1 MIQLENLGYDFDSTL
16 NIWKREDYTNIG
28 YNDGDFAEK
37 RLADIIRNT
46 SDVSIFSTELRNQC
60 IDWQTLYHLSSQRG
74 NVLRPFAHLLKGDVL
89 EIGAGCGAI
98 SRFLGEN
105 GGKILALEG
114 SQRRAA
120 IAASR
125 TRDLDN
131 VQVLAERFDKFEPKQ
146 QFDAITLIGVLEYAT
161 MFGEGANPEMELLT
175 QVRKLLKP
183 GGFLFIA
190 IENKLGLK
198 YFAGAPE
205 DHINVPMYGVEGRYQ
220 PGEAKTW
227 GYSEIEKLLAT
238 TGYTHTDVLFP
249 FPDYK
254 LPASI
259 LTRNGSSTP
268 EFDAAA
274 FAVQSV
280 FSDPQLPPELTF
292 SLQQSF
298 PEIFNNNLG
307 MDLANSFIIAASPD
321 ANTFRDESILA
332 WHYSTQR
339 KKAYA
344 KETIFSLKQSREI
357 DISYHYFE
365 EEQKET
371 DNGVSYKQIRKSHD
385 NYYHG
390 DCLSNKFTSLLTTK
404 NWSLDE
410 FNMLVKQWI
419 LALEK
424 FISIH
429 HEDYLPFVVSADY
442 NLPGDFID
450 AVPQN
455 IILNETG
462 PHLFD
467 VEWSGSKKIELG
479 HLLFRGLVLTI
490 NQTRV
495 QILNENSI
503 ITRIDFIKKCFYGVG
518 IDLTDAELFRY
529 VRMEAEYQCQVTGR
543 SIGELMDWQEYKPLS
558 AITSKI
564 KTASLLY
571 YAADDNALNEENVLS
586 TELVEG
592 KNKLHWQVKTLAG
605 QQVISELRF
614 DPVNVFCWFIVHSL
628 TVKNLQGELIWQL
641 DDSKQPSIYND
652 ILMIKGDDQ
661 QHICYAVSDDPQINI
676 AGIPRLPTLIIDAEI
691 EIINKELLADAF
703 HSVEKHKL
711 LLNNQKLQL
720 NNQLQV
726 ASLELESKNFQLK
739 ESTASI
745 VRTNEQLAAVTG
757 QLTVVTDQLSAVTVQ
772 HAAVTGQYTVATD
785 QLAAITGQLADA
797 NQLIVEMR
805 TRIHALENS
814 TSWKVTAPLRFVGSA
829 RRKAVALASVANRLY
844 QQHGAKKIMLRG
856 FETLRREGVHGVI
869 SRIRQQ
875 RVLQLIQNTGPMV
888 GSHVSNAT
896 VSFDPVQGYQLKQG
910 GSEYCYI
917 PPAAPEKLPLVL
929 DEMAV
934 KPHFSIVVPVYN
946 TPLKLLE
953 ELVQSIEAQWYP
965 CWELILANDC
975 STEPPLDEALLKI
988 SHPQIRVINLEKNS
1002 GISGATNAAIEQ
1014 AIGDYIVFTDHDDV
1028 LTADCLFELAIC
1040 INHEDP
1046 DFIYSDEDK
1055 ISEEGRFV
1063 QPHFKPDWSP
1073 DTMMS
1078 TMFTCHV
1085 SCVKK
1090 QLLGKT
1096 GLLRSE
1102 FDGCQDWDFVL
1113 RVAEQTSKI
1122 SHIPKVLYHWRII
1135 PQSIASNIAAKDYV
1149 LKASQ
1154 NARNDALLR
1163 REEKGIVE
1171 GVDGYPGYFRVNYL
1185 PRNNP
1190 LVSIIIP
1197 TRDNYAVLR
1206 RCLDSVENITLYKN
1220 YEIII
1225 LDNGSVDPEVLRYFE
1240 EINAKDNVKVI
1251 RHDHP
1256 FNFSELNNIG
1266 VAQSSGDV
1274 LLFLN
1279 DDTEVMQE
1287 DWLERLVGFA
1297 QLPHIG
1303 AVGAKLLYPES
1314 KRVQHAGIVNL
1325 ADGPGHA
1332 FLNTERHMPG
1342 YFMRNV
1348 LDYNWIAVTGACL
1361 MIERT
1366 KFDRVGQF
1374 DESFPI
1380 AYNDIELCFRNV
1392 DEGYYNIVCQAVE
1405 LYHHESVSRGI
1416 DHLDNAKAQRLL
1428 NEKRRLYEKH
1438 PRYYQYDP
1446 FFNINLHPNGINFEV
1461 GH

>member
-1 MIQLENLGYDFDSTL
+1 MIQLENLGYDFDSTF

-28 YNDGDFAEK
+28 YNDGDFAEN
-37 RLADIIRNT
+37 RLADIVRNT

-105 GGKILALEG
+105 GGNILALEG

-131 VQVLAERFDKFEPKQ
+131 VQVLAERFDKFVPNQ

-161 MFGEGANPEMELLT
+161 MFGEGDNPEIELLT
-175 QVRKLLKP
+175 QIRKLLKP

-205 DHINVPMYGVEGRYQ
+205 DHINVPMYGIEGRYKS
-220 PGEAKTW
+220 GEAKTW
-227 GYSEIEKLLAT
+227 GYAEIEKLLQN
-238 TGYTHTDVLFP
+238 TGYTHTDFLFP

-259 LTRNGSSTP
+259 LTSKGSLTP

-280 FSDPQLPPELTF
+280 FSDPQLPPDLTF

-298 PEIFNNNLG
+298 PEVFNNNLG
-307 MDLANSFIIAASPD
+307 KDLANSFIIAASPD
-321 ANTFRDESILA
+321 ASIFRDESILA

-339 KKAYA
+339 KKEYA
-344 KETIFSLKQSREI
+344 KETIFSLNQNREI
-357 DISYHYFE
+357 NISYHYFA
-365 EEQKET
+365 EQQEID
-371 DNGVSYKQIRKSHD
+371 DNADYKHVRKMHD
-385 NYYHG
+385 DYYHG
-390 DCLSNKFTSLLTTK
+390 QCLSHKFASLLATK
-404 NWSLDE
+404 NWTLNE
-410 FNMLVKQWI
+410 LYGLIKQWI
-419 LALEK
+419 GAIEG
-424 FISIH
+424 FISTDH
-429 HEDYLPFVVSADY
+429 ANYLPFVVSADY
-442 NLPGDFID
+442 SLPGEFID

-462 PHLFD
+462 SVLFD
-467 VEWSGSKKIELG
+467 VEWSGNKNIELG

-495 QILNENSI
+495 QVLNANSI
-503 ITRIDFIKKCFYGVG
+503 ITRHDFIKKCFSGVG
-518 IDLTDAELFRY
+518 IDLTDDDLSRY

-543 SIGELMDWQEYKPLS
+543 SIGELMDWQENKPLS
-558 AITSKI
+558 LIKSKVQTS
-564 KTASLLY
+564 SQLY
-571 YAADDNALNEENVLS
+571 YAADDNELNENNTLS
-586 TELVEG
+586 TELQAG
-592 KNKLHWQVKTLAG
+592 KNKLRWQVKTLAG
-605 QQVISELRF
+605 QKFISELRF
-614 DPVNVFCWFIVHSL
+614 DPVNIHCWFIVHSL
-628 TVKNLQGELIWQL
+628 TVRDLQGKPIWQL
-641 DDSKQPSIYND
+641 EDSKQPAMYHD
-652 ILMIKGDDQ
+652 ILLIKGEDQ
-661 QHICYAVSDDPQINI
+661 ADICYSFSDDPHIYL
-676 AGIPRLPTLIIDAEI
+676 AGIPPLSALTIDVEI
-691 EIINKELLADAF
+691 EIIDKERLDDAF
-703 HSVEKHKL
+703 LAVENQRL
-711 LLNNQKLQL
+711 LLNNQLKVAESELQ
-720 NNQLQV
+720 NN
-726 ASLELESKNFQLK
+726 SLRFIENA
-739 ESTASI
+739 ASI
-745 VRTNEQLAAVTG
+745 ARKNEKLSAAQEQLSAA
-757 QLTVVTDQLSAVTVQ
+757 QEQFSAAQDQLSAVNEQLSTVNG
-772 HAAVTGQYTVATD
+772 HLNA
-785 QLAAITGQLADA
+785 A
-797 NQLIVEMR
+797 NQSLAELRM
-805 TRIHALENS
+805 RIHALETS
-814 TSWKVTAPLRFVGSA
+814 TSWKITAPLRFVGSA
-829 RRKAVALASVANRLY
+829 KRKTVALASVANRLY
-844 QQHGAKKIMLRG
+844 RTHGAKKILRRG
-856 FETLRREGVHGVI
+856 FEALRREGLRGVI
-869 SRIRQQ
+869 ARLRQQ
-875 RVLQLIQNTGPMV
+875 RVLQLMQTGSV
-888 GSHVSNAT
+888 VSSHALNAT
-896 VSFDPVQGYQLKQG
+896 VSYDQQQGYRLKQG
-910 GSEYCYI
+910 GNEYCYI
-917 PPAAPEKLPLVL
+917 PPAAPDNLSLVL
-929 DEMAV
+929 DNMAV
-934 KPHFSIVVPVYN
+934 KPYFSIVVPVYN
-946 TPLKLLE
+946 TPLQLLD
-953 ELVQSIEAQWYP
+953 ELVKSVEAQWYP
-965 CWELILANDC
+965 RWELILANDC
-975 STEPPLDEALLKI
+975 STDKALDEALLKI
-988 SHPQIRVINLEKNS
+988 NHPQIRVINLEKNS

-1014 AIGDYIVFTDHDDV
+1014 AAGDYIVFTDHDDV
-1028 LTADCLFELAIC
+1028 LTSDCLFELAVC
-1040 INHEDP
+1040 INHQDP

-1055 ISEEGRFV
+1055 LSEDGRFV

-1078 TMFTCHV
+1078 TMYTCHV

-1090 QLLGKT
+1090 VLLDKT

-1154 NARNDALLR
+1154 NVRKEALLR
-1163 REEKGIVE
+1163 RGEKGDVE
-1171 GVDGYPGYFRVNYL
+1171 SVEGYPGYFRVNYL
-1185 PRNNP
+1185 PLNNP

-1206 RCLDSVENITLYKN
+1206 RCLDSVANITAYKH
-1220 YEIII
+1220 YEIVI
-1225 LDNGSVDPEVLRYFE
+1225 LDNGSVDPEALGYLK

-1256 FNFSELNNIG
+1256 FNFSELNNVG

-1279 DDTEVMQE
+1279 DDTEVIQG

-1297 QLPHIG
+1297 QLPHVG

-1332 FLNTERHMPG
+1332 FLNTERDMPG

-1348 LDYNWIAVTGACL
+1348 LDYNWLAVTGACL
-1361 MIERT
+1361 MIERD
-1366 KFDRVGQF
+1366 KFERIGRF
-1374 DESFPI
+1374 DESFPV
-1380 AYNDIELCFRNV
+1380 AYNDIELCFRSVDAGYQNV
-1392 DEGYYNIVCQAVE
+1392 VCQAVE
-1405 LYHHESVSRGI
+1405 LYHHESVSRGV
-1416 DHLDNAKAQRLL
+1416 DHLDNAKAQRLH
-1428 NEKRRLYEKH
+1428 NEKRRLYEKYPH
-1438 PRYYQYDP
+1438 YYQYDP
-1446 FFNINLHPNGINFEV
+1446 YFNINLHPNGINFEM
-1461 GH
+1461 GQ